1 MKPDARIVPNREDVS
16 EAVKIAMHDRDP
28 IIRAEAAARL
38 TLWGFPASAVAIV
51 MAAER
56 EVLLAD

>member
-1 MKPDARIVPNREDVS
+1 MKPDARVVPNRADVS
-16 EAVKIAMHDRDP
+16 KAVKIAMHDRDP

-56 EVLLAD
+56 EVLLVN

>member
-1 MKPDARIVPNREDVS
+1 MKRDVS
-16 EAVKIAMHDRDP
+16 IMPSRADVSKAVKIAMHDRDP

-56 EVLLAD
+56 EVLLAN